1 MNLILQMGIIT
12 AMATSIIPILQADII
27 GGLGTLATT
36 GKIWTNKR
44 MPHIWKMKAYPKVIA
59 MKLKW
64 PIIQY
69 LVFSL
74 IICFFSIPFV
84 SLCFFDCNFYLPLP
98 PKVASIILLSLQ
110 WIFFVIAPLF

>member
-1 MNLILQMGIIT
+1 MNRIIQTGIIT
-12 AMATSIIPILQADII
+12 AMVTSIIPVPQADII
-27 GGLGTLATT
+27 GGLGTLDITD
-36 GKIWTNKR
+36 KISTNKP
-44 MPHIWKMKAYPKVIA
+44 MPHVWKMKAYPKVIA

-64 PIIQY
+64 SIIQY

-74 IICFFSIPFV
+74 IICFFAIPLI

-110 WIFFVIAPLF
+110 